1 MFPKHIIDL
10 LNQRYYL
17 KGDLFKQFWGY
28 EGQENWELLCKR
40 VAKTISANN
49 PARYDDYFNLMYNRI
64 FLPNSPTLFGA
75 GLPNLCLSACFV
87 IPMEDSVE
95 GWAKSFEIAMKV
107 QTGGGGCGFPL
118 HYLRPK
124 GFDLKNKRAKAA
136 GPIEFMKCWNQISN
150 SFSQAV
156 RNGANM
162 GYLRCDHPDLEE
174 FITCKETDGNLKN
187 FNISIGITDEFID
200 CLRSGKEFPLKWN
213 GEIIKKINTKEVWE
227 KICKNA
233 WKNGEPGILYHDRVQ
248 QPTLFGNNTSLY
260 VNPCLH
266 GDTLITTTD
275 GNIPIRELVGKTP
288 TTYDNDGDEQKITKV
303 FSSGIKEVIT
313 LKMENGFSI
322 TCTPDHLFKT
332 IENTWRKAENLF
344 GHTIKN
350 INHESSRICE
360 IIPAGKAE
368 VFDFTQPVTHSG
380 SICGYITHNCSE
392 FNGPMG
398 GSCNLGSINMA
409 HFVQDKTFDYQA
421 YTNTVEI
428 AYEFLDDL
436 IDVNIYPT
444 KEIDETTKKYRQ
456 IGLGNMGIAD
466 AFIKMGLRYGDEE
479 CCKFFDKVMKVFQK
493 ACDIKNK
500 QLGELRGPYPGIIKG
515 CNRNATNST
524 YAPTGSLS
532 QIAQCSSGIE
542 PIFSFKFDRF
552 INGVKVDEI
561 EHPTSS
567 GNSYIDVTTN
577 DLNYLEHMRI
587 VSIAQKYITMSISKT
602 VNLPESASVDD
613 VTKCFMQSYDMG
625 LKCITVYRDNSRE
638 NQTISTKKLPVV
650 VKDQKFQR
658 CLTLDGKTFK
668 DKIGCGNLYIT
679 INWDE
684 VGKIQELFVNP
695 GKNGGCPANSEG
707 LSRIISIALRNG
719 VLPESIIEQLKGI
732 KCHSCMYKK
741 TKENIRSLS
750 CPDSISRALSD
761 ILNIQT
767 ESKEQLTPAVN
778 TCPLCSTE
786 LQQYGNC
793 KKCLNCGWSKCG

>member
-1 MFPKHIIDL
+1 MHKDSLMFPKHIIDL

-75 GLPNLCLSACFV
+75 GLPHLCLSACFV

-124 GFDLKNKRAKAA
+124 GFELKNKRAKAA

-156 RNGANM
+156 RNGANL

-200 CLRSGKEFPLKWN
+200 CLRNGKEFPLKWN

-233 WKNGEPGILYHDRVQ
+233 WKNGEPGIIYHDRVQ
-248 QPTLFGNNTSLY
+248 QPALFGNLVSLY
-260 VNPCLH
+260 LNPC
-266 GDTLITTTD
+266 
-275 GNIPIRELVGKTP
+275 
-288 TTYDNDGDEQKITKV
+288 
-303 FSSGIKEVIT
+303 
-313 LKMENGFSI
+313 
-322 TCTPDHLFKT
+322 
-332 IENTWRKAENLF
+332 AEANL
-344 GHTIKN
+344 
-350 INHESSRICE
+350 
-360 IIPAGKAE
+360 P
-368 VFDFTQPVTHSG
+368 Q
-380 SICGYITHNCSE
+380 
-392 FNGPMG
+392 G
-398 GSCNLGSINMA
+398 GACNLGSINMA
-409 HFVQDKTFDYQA
+409 HFVQDKTFNYQA
-421 YTNTVEI
+421 YTDTIEI

-500 QLGELRGPYPGIIKG
+500 QLGELRGTYPGIIKG
-515 CNRNATNST
+515 SNRNATNST

-638 NQTISTKKLPVV
+638 NQTISTKKLPTV
-650 VKDQKFQR
+650 VKDKKFQR

-668 DKIGCGNLYIT
+668 EKIGCGNLYIT
-679 INWDE
+679 INWDDA
-684 VGKIQELFVNP
+684 GKIQELFVNP

-719 VLPESIIEQLKGI
+719 VSPESMIDQLKGI

-761 ILNIQT
+761 ILNVRT
-767 ESKEQLTPAVN
+767 ETKEESLHVSN
-778 TCPLCSTE
+778 SCPLCSTE
-786 LQQYGNC
+786 LQKYGNC